1 MNDLLRKHGLSFLLL
16 AAVSFS
22 FGGTNQARAQASTAS
37 AAASAPGT
45 ASAGPAIDGFRT
57 AKFGMSESTLR
68 SAIEKDFS
76 LPASAI
82 TKAEN
87 SLQRTTVL
95 SVQVPGLVP
104 DGGAAEVSYVL
115 GYQSHKLIEVNILW
129 SPEIDP
135 KTTPAMLYQ
144 DGQSL
149 QQYFASEA
157 FPPDRTTGNIATPN
171 GVLLFRATD
180 TTGNA
185 VLLILSGTI
194 SKDQKADKSVLDPN
208 TLTLAY
214 AADPLHPDVFQLTKG
229 SF

>member
-1 MNDLLRKHGLSFLLL
+1 MNDLLHKRCLRLLL
-16 AAVSFS
+16 LGAASL
-22 FGGTNQARAQASTAS
+22 GIAGAHPAWAQASAAS
-37 AAASAPGT
+37 TAASAPAT
-45 ASAGPAIDGFRT
+45 ADAGPAVDGFRT
-57 AKFGMSESTLR
+57 AKFGMTESALR
-68 SAIEKDFS
+68 SAITKDFN

-82 TKAEN
+82 TTAEN

-95 SVQVPGLVP
+95 SVTVPDLVPG
-104 DGGAAEVSYVL
+104 GGAAEVSYVL

-129 SPEIDP
+129 SAEIDP
-135 KTTPAMLYQ
+135 KITPTMLYQ

-149 QQYFASEA
+149 QQYFAGEG
-157 FPPDRTTGNIATPN
+157 FPPERTSGNIATPN

-180 TTGNA
+180 TSGNA
-185 VLLILSGTI
+185 VLLILSGNIT
-194 SKDQKADKSVLDPN
+194 KDQKSDKTVLSPN

>member
-1 MNDLLRKHGLSFLLL
+1 MTAFFCGIGNLPL
-16 AAVSFS
+16 
-22 FGGTNQARAQASTAS
+22 AQAASSTAP
-37 AAASAPGT
+37 ADTAP
-45 ASAGPAIDGFRT
+45 GPAISGFRNAT
-57 AKFGMSESTLR
+57 FGMNESQVR
-68 SAIEKDFS
+68 SAIAAEFKI
-76 LPASAI
+76 PASAI
-82 TKAEN
+82 VKTEN
-87 SLQRTTVL
+87 QLQHTAVL
-95 SVQVPGLVP
+95 SVQVPDLVP
-104 DGGAAEVSYVL
+104 QGGAAAVSYVF

-144 DGQSL
+144 NGESL
-149 QQYFASEA
+149 QQYFAGEG
-157 FPPDRTTGNIATPN
+157 FPADRSTGNIATPN

-194 SKDQKADKSVLDPN
+194 TKSQKEDKSVLSPT